1 MSRRRESLASLALA
15 AVIATGLALV
25 LVAWVD
31 ETLAGPQVLAHAALA
46 AVPVGTWWQRL
57 VVQWRLRMARKEL
70 LYTLDEVAWLQED
83 IEERLPLDL
92 ARYRRHAELIRARI
106 RRLEEQEAEL

>member
-1 MSRRRESLASLALA
+1 MKPRLEALASLALA
-15 AVIATGLALV
+15 VVIATGLALV

-31 ETLAGPQVLAHAALA
+31 ESLAGPQALAHAALA

-57 VVQWRLRMARKEL
+57 VVQWKLRVARKEL

-83 IEERLPLDL
+83 IEERLPAEL
-92 ARYRRHAELIRARI
+92 ARHRRHAERTRARI
-106 RRLEEQEAEL
+106 RVLEEQEAGL